1 MVDVASLVTA
11 LQGVRTATEIVQHIR
26 SVDESLE
33 AAEQKLALAD
43 VVSALADAKI
53 ALSDVQ
59 EELHGKDQEIAE
71 LKKALE
77 LRKELVRFGDAYYEK
92 NEEGFPIGDPY
103 CSHCFE
109 VKGVG
114 VHLHIPQADRRSS
127 ECPACKIR
135 IRRHDPRDGSNP
147 NA

>member
-1 MVDVASLVTA
+1 MVDVASVVTA
-11 LQGVRTATEIVQHIR
+11 LQGIRTATEIVQHIR
-26 SVDESLE
+26 SADHSLA

-43 VVSALADAKI
+43 LVSALADAKI

-59 EELHGKDQEIAE
+59 EELHAKDQEIPK
-71 LKKALE
+71 LVDS
-77 LRKELVRFGDAYYEK
+77 LRLQKELVRFGDAYFEK
-92 NEEGFPIGDPY
+92 TDEGFPIGDPY

-114 VHLHIPQADRRSS
+114 IHLHPAHDNQRHS
-127 ECPACKIR
+127 ECPSCKTR
-135 IRRHDPRDGSNP
+135 VRRHGPRDGSDP

>member
-1 MVDVASLVTA
+1 MVDVASVVTA

-26 SVDESLE
+26 SVDESLA

-53 ALSDVQ
+53 ALSDIQ
-59 EELHGKDQEIAE
+59 EELHAKDQEISK
-71 LKKALE
+71 LKEALE
-77 LRKELVRFGDAYYEK
+77 LRKDLVRFGDAYFEK
-92 NEEGFPIGDPY
+92 TEEGFPIGDPY

-109 VKGVG
+109 VRGVG
-114 VHLHIPQADRRSS
+114 IHLHTAQDDRRTS
-127 ECPACKIR
+127 ECPSCKIR
-135 IRRHDPRDGSNP
+135 IRRHDARDGSNP